1 LDAVEWND
9 GKSIPQKDNHT
20 LAITAAIT
28 ANGKT
33 IFDQLP
39 DEWRADYPG
48 RAGEERTNGQLSELI
63 RQFK

>member
-9 GKSIPQKDNHT
+9 GKSIPQNDNHT
-20 LAITAAIT
+20 LAIT

-33 IFDQLP
+33 IFDPLP